1 MQKLDCKKL
10 IEGHGELT
18 LPQHATQHHAKIN
31 SRSDAYSLVQ
41 DFYLTCI
48 KWSPQYSILKPKYL
62 KSFKSVAQRNKYLK
76 LI

>member
-41 DFYLTCI
+41 DF
-48 KWSPQYSILKPKYL
+48 
-62 KSFKSVAQRNKYLK
+62 KSVAQRNKYLK